1 MMKKESKIFF
11 GRLSGFVSAGL
22 LFAFTA
28 FHAVFFVRAVSY
40 YSSKINKDDLAT
52 AYDIP
57 SILLNIVKGLPV
69 TGFMFLSIVTSLVF
83 CIYFTVRLI
92 KMQQL
97 SLKFIVIILSLL
109 LFGALL
115 FRLIPPQS
123 YVVAVYSMVRF
134 SVIKLGSIS
143 SLLYLLLK
151 MCQPL
156 SFVFAVL
163 SCILLIRKSEVG
175 KESKIEKLLLKPT
188 SQKKQILYLLI
199 IPFAFLILLGAVVF
213 LIPMMPNFNVLSSPH
228 FVGFSNYV
236 RLFAEDNIFGKAL
249 INTYIIPII
258 AIIITGI
265 VLVAGKTIKTK
276 NTVSVNEMLYYPL
289 CYLLLNTVFRN
300 SIEAGTVTT
309 QIFGYPL
316 EGYAANT
323 IISHI
328 LDFSNIGIMDSS
340 IILLWLQLFSTF
352 IILAVIWSVD
362 SYISYR
368 RAKHSLQKR
377 GDPV

>member
-1 MMKKESKIFF
+1 MKKESRIFF

-52 AYDIP
+52 AFDIP

-69 TGFMFLSIVTSLVF
+69 TGFMLLSIITSLAF
-83 CIYFTVRLI
+83 CIYFSVKLI
-92 KMQQL
+92 KMPQL
-97 SLKFIVIILSLL
+97 PLKSVVIIISLL

-134 SVIKLGSIS
+134 SAIKLGNTS
-143 SLLYLLLK
+143 SVLYLLLK

-156 SFVFAVL
+156 SIVFAVL

-175 KESKIEKLLLKPT
+175 KESELEKFLLRYV

-199 IPFAFLILLGAVVF
+199 IPFALLTLLGAAVF
-213 LIPMMPNFNVLSSPH
+213 LVPLIPNFNILGSPR
-228 FVGFSNYV
+228 FVGFWNYV
-236 RLFAEDNIFGKAL
+236 RLFSEDDIFGAAL

-258 AIIITGI
+258 AIILTGLVLI
-265 VLVAGKTIKTK
+265 VGKTIRMK
-276 NTVSVNEMLYYPL
+276 NTVSINGMLYYPL
-289 CYLLLNTVFRN
+289 CYLLLNVVFKS
-300 SIEAGTVTT
+300 SIEAGTAATS
-309 QIFGYPL
+309 IFGYPS
-316 EGYAANT
+316 EGYTANVIT
-323 IISHI
+323 SHI
-328 LDFSNIGIMDSS
+328 LDYSNIVIMGNSL
-340 IILLWLQLFSTF
+340 IFLWFQLFSTF
-352 IILAVIWSVD
+352 IILAVIWNVD
-362 SYISYR
+362 AYISYR
-368 RAKHSLQKR
+368 RAKHGLQKR